1 MSKPRQ
7 TQHFAEIEYCLQN
20 YFNSQLAPVMKE
32 AQTYLTQKQVEEIGA
47 YHASTAGVLR
57 SLANGANGMPDDS
70 LPYLRQTGEWNSK
83 TTEDYVAMCR
93 ERIAATPETVED
105 LSLLAGEWRNAVV
118 AEIGREQYEE
128 LSKELG
134 GDLAFAYVDY
144 RVEQMMAEGAAI
156 IDIGAYSSR
165 PNAEHISAEEEMN
178 RLRTGLE
185 ILNRN
190 HPEAII
196 SVDTFRADVAAQC
209 VNEYGV
215 AIINDIA
222 AGEMDDRMFQTVAG
236 LGVPYIMMHMQGTP
250 QNMQKEPHYDN
261 LIKDVF
267 LYFARK
273 VQQLRD
279 LGVKDIILDPGFG
292 FGKTLEHN
300 YELMA
305 HLEEFRI
312 FELPL
317 LVGVSRKSMIYKLL
331 GGTPQDSLNG
341 TTILDTVAL
350 MKGAHILRV
359 HDVREAVEAV
369 RIVEKLKS
377 ENDVF

>member
-1 MSKPRQ
+1 MMKSTSPIYINVKGQLLDLSIPQVMGILNVTPDSFYAGSRMQ
-7 TQHFAEIEYCLQN
+7 T
-20 YFNSQLAPVMKE
+20 
-32 AQTYLTQKQVEEIGA
+32 EE
-47 YHASTAGVLR
+47 
-57 SLANGANGMPDDS
+57 D
-70 LPYLRQTGEWNSK
+70 
-83 TTEDYVAMCR
+83 
-93 ERIAATPETVED
+93 IAARARQIID
-105 LSLLAGEWRNAVV
+105 
-118 AEIGREQYEE
+118 
-128 LSKELG
+128 
-134 GDLAFAYVDY
+134 
-144 RVEQMMAEGAAI
+144 EGAAI

-165 PNAEHISAEEEMN
+165 LNAEHISAEEEMN

-292 FGKTLEHN
+292 LGFGKTLEHN